1 MLSVE
6 LKHIADVLDATHQ
19 AQNVSKLARLYS
31 STITKAIWEHT
42 VVNNV
47 FAYET
52 DGFGSRYV
60 MDDAN
65 VPVCPHPSHT
75 LVRSRLTIVRQSLLS
90 LPYLGFLDTN
100 HPAYVKTRKVVLSRG
115 NPYYAARNFSGVGY
129 AQDVSGSKSVLTERL
144 LLLTAVRM
152 LTLGTPG
159 RCPTFRLSTART
171 ATLRS

>member
-6 LKHIADVLDATHQ
+6 LNHIADVLDATHQ
-19 AQNVSKLARLYS
+19 AQNVSQLARQYS
-31 STITKAIWEHT
+31 STISKAIWEHT

-65 VPVCPHPSHT
+65 VPVRLHSAQILFGNH
-75 LVRSRLTIVRQSLLS
+75 VLTIVLQSLLS

-115 NPYYAARNFSGVGY
+115 NPYYAARNFRGIGY
-129 AQDVSGSKSVLTERL
+129 ARDHDMTEPMLTE
-144 LLLTAVRM
+144 
-152 LTLGTPG
+152 
-159 RCPTFRLSTART
+159 
-171 ATLRS
+171 